1 MTLLPDE
8 LFAGSPARDSRF
20 NVVEVWSQMKNIYD
34 DDGLMT
40 REFLHRQM
48 HEEVNGLEIAARNI
62 TDFAETDWDLR
73 MAIAR
78 QCWDEAR
85 HVDMFRE
92 TFEQRGGTIG
102 EFPVLCF
109 EFRIL
114 TKISSLIGRL
124 GVQNRSFEA
133 AGIQAIREAIEAAKV
148 SGEKDLEQL
157 FDTQLPDEIQHVRYA
172 NRWIRKLVERDPRQ
186 ALELVRAVGQAN
198 AAFKIVAGDA
208 VINVTLDDSI
218 RSEAGFEDDAA
229 TLAAAGPR

>member
-8 LFAGSPARDSRF
+8 LFAGPPARDSRF
-20 NVVEVWSQMKNIYD
+20 NVVEVWSQMNNIYD
-34 DDGLMT
+34 DHGMMT

-62 TDFAETDWDLR
+62 TDFPDVDWDLR

-85 HVDMFRE
+85 HVDMFRQ
-92 TFEQRGGTIG
+92 TFEERGGVVG

-114 TKISSLIGRL
+114 TQIRSLIGRL
-124 GVQNRSFEA
+124 TVQNRSFEA
-133 AGIQAIREAIEAAKV
+133 AGIQAIREALDAAKA
-148 SGEKDLEQL
+148 SGEKDLEEL

-172 NRWIRKLVERDPRQ
+172 NRWIKKLVERDPRQ
-186 ALELVRAVGQAN
+186 ALEIVRAVGQAN
-198 AAFKIVAGDA
+198 AAFTIVAGEA
-208 VINVTLDDSI
+208 VIHMTLDDGI
-218 RSEAGFEDDAA
+218 RSEAGFDDAPV
-229 TLAAAGPR
+229 AAASPR